1 MAGKVG
7 GASLGAII
15 GDAPE
20 KIKKYV
26 GFGLFPQSGVAIAL
40 AYMVQQDFA
49 SDPQV
54 GLLIFNVLL
63 FTAALTEV
71 IGPFATKYA
80 VFKAGEAQV
89 EQK

>member
-1 MAGKVG
+1 
-7 GASLGAII
+7 
-15 GDAPE
+15 
-20 KIKKYV
+20 
-26 GFGLFPQSGVAIAL
+26 
-40 AYMVQQDFA
+40 
-49 SDPQV
+49 
-54 GLLIFNVLL
+54 LIFNVLL